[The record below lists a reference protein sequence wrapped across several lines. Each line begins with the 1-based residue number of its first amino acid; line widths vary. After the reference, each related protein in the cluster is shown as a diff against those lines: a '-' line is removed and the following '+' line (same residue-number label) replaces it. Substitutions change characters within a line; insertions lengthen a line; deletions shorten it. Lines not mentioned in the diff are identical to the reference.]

1 MTDTANAPE
10 RIWTAD
16 TTGNCSVW
24 FNTPSLDYKNEYIS
38 RAHCDELVAAA
49 YLDAG
54 WKPIQTAP
62 RDGSWFVACA
72 VSPEFS
78 VAKVVHFDDEH
89 DRFPI
94 TGLRDEAWARAPT
107 HWMPLPESA
116 PAPDDALAALTARDE
131 RMQAEGVA
139 YEESFARGANWAQ
152 EKARVEGRLVVVDS
166 PELAKLRADLAEAQ
180 AKIARLAEALEI
192 LRDNPAAVHIN
203 MLKGS
208 VARPTWEQIKHLY
221 CAEFKSLQ
229 ETPND

>member
-16 TTGNCSVW
+16 TTCNCSVG
-24 FNTPSLDYKNEYIS
+24 FNTPSLEYKNEYIS
-38 RAHCDELVAAA
+38 RTHCDELVAAA

-94 TGLRDEAWARAPT
+94 TRLQNEAWARAPT

-116 PAPDDALAALTARDE
+116 PSPAPPTP
-131 RMQAEGVA
+131 QG
-139 YEESFARGANWAQ
+139 GA
-152 EKARVEGRLVVVDS
+152 
-166 PELAKLRADLAEAQ
+166 
-180 AKIARLAEALEI
+180 
-192 LRDNPAAVHIN
+192 
-203 MLKGS
+203 
-208 VARPTWEQIKHLY
+208 
-221 CAEFKSLQ
+221 
-229 ETPND
+229 